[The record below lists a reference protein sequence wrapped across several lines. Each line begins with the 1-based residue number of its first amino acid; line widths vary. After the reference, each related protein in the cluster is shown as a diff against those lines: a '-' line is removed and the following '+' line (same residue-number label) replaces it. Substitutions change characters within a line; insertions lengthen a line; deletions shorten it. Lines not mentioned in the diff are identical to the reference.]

1 MSDKKYSL
9 VEFKDGQYGVIRL
22 VDRRFLDIAVFE
34 YDGTINFTIEDE
46 GTVYQPHRVYCRS
59 IAESALSE
67 LLEWNTQD
75 YKIIN

>member
-22 VDRRFLDIAVFE
+22 EDRRFLNIIDFE
-34 YDGTINFTIEDE
+34 YDGTIKFSREDSE
-46 GTVYQPHRVYCRS
+46 STFYKPHRAYRCS
-59 IAESALSE
+59 AEIALSE

-75 YKIIN
+75 YKIID